1 MEAPVTIPD
10 LQGVAA
16 ISRYLRILLIA
27 VIIIPILVVGVLAW
41 FEYDASSRDAQ
52 DRILRATDAVEQ
64 YTSKVFE
71 TDELTLGQ
79 ISEHV
84 AGQNWSELI
93 RSEEFHRYLQQFSG
107 PQVSSVGLISRDFGL
122 AATNPIFPAPA
133 VAVEPPKY
141 LPVEQAGKKP
151 IYIGTAV
158 QGSITP
164 AAQFSIVR
172 PEGDGLIFVSLRVTD
187 FAEYYRSVVDLSD
200 FSVTVVRS
208 DGAVLARSPGENLIG
223 SVLSASSGFR
233 QAIGKAPNAGIYD
246 AASELDRVPRIFAY
260 RKVDTYPV
268 YIVVGLR
275 KAAVFDQW
283 ARLMGRHLM
292 WGIPATLCLV
302 LLAFVAQRR
311 SVVADRAVAAVQVEA
326 GRREVAEASLRQVQ
340 KMEVVGQLTGG
351 VAHDFN
357 NLLTAIGGNLEL
369 VLRHSEDSVRVRRL
383 AQAALAATSRGER
396 ITQQLLMFS
405 RRQMLHPETLN
416 LNRVVVEF
424 EGLMANAVSENI
436 ELKLQLDAALDPSH
450 IDRAQFEAALLNLVV
465 NARDALPSG
474 GRVTIETGN
483 VQLDQAYADQNPEVV
498 PGPYVM
504 VAVSDN
510 GVGIDPA
517 ALPHVFEP
525 FFTTKDVGRGSGLG
539 LSQVY
544 GFAEQSGG
552 HVKIYSELGVGT
564 IVKLCLPKA
573 GEQISAVP
581 VRQSVLPLRSADGE
595 ETILVVEDEA
605 DVLNVAVESL
615 SDLGYRVLVAH
626 NGDDALAIIGGPE
639 RIDILFSD
647 VVMPGGINGAQLAIE
662 ARRFRPEIKVLLTSG
677 YTAAA
682 LGKEHELPPEVPVLS
697 KPYRSEELSAQL
709 RVIAGGRS
717 AQH

>member
-1 MEAPVTIPD
+1 MPD
-10 LQGVAA
+10 LKGVAD
-16 ISRYLRILLIA
+16 ISRYLRILLIS
-27 VIIIPILVVGVLAW
+27 VIVIPILVVGVLAW
-41 FEYDASSRDAQ
+41 LEYGASSRDAH
-52 DRILRATDAVEQ
+52 DRIGRAADAVEQ

-71 TDELTLGQ
+71 TDELILDQ
-79 ISEHV
+79 VSAYV
-84 AGQNWSELI
+84 AGQDWSELV
-93 RSEEFHRYLQQFSG
+93 RSADFHRYLEQFSR
-107 PQVSSVGLISRDFGL
+107 PQVSSVGLITRDRGL

-133 VAVEPPKY
+133 VAVEQPEY
-141 LPVEQAGKKP
+141 LPVDQTGKKP

-223 SVLSASSGFR
+223 SVLSPASGFR
-233 QAIGKAPNAGIYD
+233 QAIDKTPNAGTYD
-246 AASELDRVPRIFAY
+246 AASELDGVPRIFAY
-260 RKVDTYPV
+260 RKVDVYPV

-275 KAAVFDQW
+275 TSAVLEQW
-283 ARLMGRHLM
+283 ARLMARHLM
-292 WGIPATLCLV
+292 WGVPATLCLG
-302 LLAFVAQRR
+302 LLTVIAQRR
-311 SVVADRAVAAVQVEA
+311 SIVADRAVAAAQIEA
-326 GRREVAEASLRQVQ
+326 RRREVAEASLRQVQ

-369 VLRHSEDSVRVRRL
+369 VLRHPEDDVRVRRL
-383 AQAALAATSRGER
+383 AQAALEATYRGAR

-405 RRQMLHPETLN
+405 RQQVLHPETLN
-416 LNRVVVEF
+416 LNRVLVEF
-424 EGLMANAVSENI
+424 EGLMGNAVSENI
-436 ELKLQLDAALDPSH
+436 ELRLQLDAALDPSR

-474 GRVTIETGN
+474 GRITIETRN
-483 VQLDQAYADQNPEVV
+483 VSLDQAYADQNSEVV

-504 VAVSDN
+504 LAVSDT
-510 GVGIDPA
+510 GIGIDPA

-552 HVKIYSELGVGT
+552 HVTIYSELGVGT
-564 IVKLCLPKA
+564 IVKLYLPKA
-573 GEQISAVP
+573 GEQTAAAP
-581 VRQSVLPLRSADGE
+581 ERQSLLPLRSAKGE

-605 DVLNVAVESL
+605 DVLNMAVESL
-615 SDLGYRVLVAH
+615 TDLGYRVLVAH
-626 NGDDALAIIGGPE
+626 DGREALAIIGGPE

-662 ARRFRPEIKVLLTSG
+662 ARRLRPEIQVLLTSG

-682 LGKEHELPPEVPVLS
+682 LSNEHGLPPEVPVLS

-709 RVIAGGRS
+709 RVITGGRS
-717 AQH
+717 AQQ